1 MFSSANGV
9 ERWSIAQFIA
19 HLRTPLYRNGY
30 ALVVSSA
37 TTSVLGVAYWILAA
51 HYYSTEAVGL
61 NSAAI
66 SAMMFLSGIAQLNL
80 ISALV
85 RFIPVA
91 GRATRQFIVFAYLV
105 TLFVS
110 LGIGILFLR
119 GLDRWAPALSFLD
132 ATPLFVLWFIAA
144 TMAWGIFALQDSVLT
159 GLRQATWVPIE
170 NTLYALVKLAL
181 LVGLATLLPRYGV
194 FASWT
199 IALAVSLLPTNFLIF
214 RRLVPN
220 HARALAEPVPPLVPA
235 QIVKYIAGDYVGS
248 LFWLACTTLL
258 PVMVTQLA
266 GATAN
271 AYFFLAWQIAYSL
284 HLVGPNM
291 GSSLIAE
298 AANDQTKLSVYSY
311 RVFIATARVVVPI
324 AIIVALG
331 APYILRIFGPSYASE
346 GTTLLRLL
354 SLSAIPNIVQALY
367 VSIAR
372 VQRRIAAIV
381 TVLGALCTLVLILS
395 YVLLRLYG
403 IVGVGVAWLVSQTI
417 VAVVLVLTEFR
428 AVWASRRA
436 DGRREVQ

>member
-1 MFSSANGV
+1 MPTSADGSTMSSV
-9 ERWSIAQFIA
+9 TRLVA

-30 ALVVSSA
+30 ALVVSSG

-51 HYYSTEAVGL
+51 RYYTTDAVGL

-91 GRATRQFIVFAYLV
+91 GQATRRLIAFAYLITAIV
-105 TLFVS
+105 A
-110 LGIGILFLR
+110 LGIGIIFLR
-119 GLDRWAPALSFLD
+119 GLDTWTPSLNFLD
-132 ATPLFVLWFIAA
+132 TTPLFILWFIAA

-170 NTLYALVKLAL
+170 NTVYALVKLAL
-181 LVGLATLLPRYGV
+181 LVALATVIPQYGV

-199 IALAVSLLPTNFLIF
+199 IALAASLLPTNFLIF
-214 RRLVPN
+214 QRLVPN
-220 HARALAEPVPPLVPA
+220 HERAMEQPATPLAPA
-235 QIVKYIAGDYVGS
+235 QIVKFIAGDYLGS

-258 PVMVTQLA
+258 PIMVTQLA

-284 HLVGPNM
+284 HLVSPNM

-298 AANDQTKLSVYSY
+298 AAHDQTKLSAYSY
-311 RVFIATARVVVPI
+311 RMFVATARVVVPVALI
-324 AIIVALG
+324 MALG
-331 APYILRIFGPSYASE
+331 APYILRIFGPSYAAE

-372 VQRRIAAIV
+372 VQRRMAAIV
-381 TVLGALCTLVLILS
+381 IILGVFCALVLVLS
-395 YVLLRLYG
+395 YLLLRLYG
-403 IVGVGVAWLVSQTI
+403 ITGVGVAWLVSQTI
-417 VAVVLVLTEFR
+417 IAAILALTQLR
-428 AVWASRRA
+428 TVWVSRQV
-436 DGRREVQ
+436 DGRREPQ